1 MRQHSVANII
11 SPVPVERA
19 GTQRGKRLSP
29 ELEAGPPV
37 AAVYD
42 RRPDP
47 RFGGHRPP
55 LQYLVWIQ
63 RDSTVA
69 EGLSLGCERSK
80 FKNPKSKIPPGFT
93 LIEVLIALSIF
104 AMAAVVLG
112 AAYVNVLL
120 SYEIAAR
127 STQGDEDAKFAR
139 AQLLA
144 IADPKKIEEGG
155 DFDSPGGR
163 RVHWSAQ
170 IEPTETADLF
180 LVHFLCEIND
190 PATPDTQKI
199 AQDFRVLRPTWSDPA
214 DRDKLRQNARQRIQE
229 LNAGNG
235 GSQPVR
241 K

>member
-1 MRQHSVANII
+1 MNFRFLIFDFRSRAIDAGG
-11 SPVPVERA
+11 PVRA
-19 GTQRGKRLSP
+19 CGSQ
-29 ELEAGPPV
+29 
-37 AAVYD
+37 
-42 RRPDP
+42 
-47 RFGGHRPP
+47 
-55 LQYLVWIQ
+55 
-63 RDSTVA
+63 
-69 EGLSLGCERSK
+69 SK
-80 FKNPKSKIPPGFT
+80 FKNPKSKIPRAFT

-112 AAYVNVLL
+112 ASYVNVLL

-127 STQGDEDAKFAR
+127 STQGDEDVKFAR

-144 IADPKKIEEGG
+144 IADPKKIEDGG

-163 RVHWSAQ
+163 RVHWRAQ

-190 PATPDTQKI
+190 PAASDPQKI

-214 DRDKLRQNARQRIQE
+214 DRDKLRQDARERIQE

-235 GSQPVR
+235 GPSV
-241 K
+241 KK

>member
-1 MRQHSVANII
+1 MNFRFSIFDFRFRTVRQHLT
-11 SPVPVERA
+11 A
-19 GTQRGKRLSP
+19 G
-29 ELEAGPPV
+29 V
-37 AAVYD
+37 D
-42 RRPDP
+42 R
-47 RFGGHRPP
+47 H
-55 LQYLVWIQ
+55 
-63 RDSTVA
+63 
-69 EGLSLGCERSK
+69 RSK
-80 FKNPKSKIPPGFT
+80 FKNPKSKIPRGFT

-127 STQGDEDAKFAR
+127 STQGDEDVKFAR

-144 IADPKKIEEGG
+144 IADPKKIEDGG
-155 DFDSPGGR
+155 DFDSPSGR

-190 PATPDTQKI
+190 PATTDPQKL

-214 DRDKLRQNARQRIQE
+214 ERDKLRQDARQRIQE

-235 GSQPVR
+235 GPPV
-241 K
+241 KK

>member
-1 MRQHSVANII
+1 MKFRILIFDFRLVATG
-11 SPVPVERA
+11 VRDLVL
-19 GTQRGKRLSP
+19 TRGL
-29 ELEAGPPV
+29 
-37 AAVYD
+37 
-42 RRPDP
+42 
-47 RFGGHRPP
+47 
-55 LQYLVWIQ
+55 
-63 RDSTVA
+63 
-69 EGLSLGCERSK
+69 K
-80 FKNPKSKIPPGFT
+80 FKIKNLKSKISRAFT

-120 SYEIAAR
+120 SYETAAR
-127 STQGDEDAKFAR
+127 STQGDEDVRFAR

-170 IEPTETADLF
+170 IESTETADLF

-190 PATPDTQKI
+190 PAAPDAPKI

-214 DRDKLRQNARQRIQE
+214 ERDKLRQDARQRIQE
-229 LNAGNG
+229 LNANNG
-235 GSQPVR
+235 GSSASGGQAG
-241 K
+241 KK

>member
-29 ELEAGPPV
+29 ELEAGPP
-37 AAVYD
+37 
-42 RRPDP
+42 
-47 RFGGHRPP
+47 
-55 LQYLVWIQ
+55 VWIQ

-120 SYEIAAR
+120 SYEIAGR
-127 STQGDEDAKFAR
+127 STQGDEDVKFAR

-144 IADPKKIEEGG
+144 IAEPKKIEECG
-155 DFDSPGGR
+155 DFDSPGVL

-190 PATPDTQKI
+190 PATTDTQKT

-214 DRDKLRQNARQRIQE
+214 ERDKLRQNARQRIQE
-229 LNAGNG
+229 LNANNG
-235 GSQPVR
+235 VNAAGGRQPR
-241 K
+241 KK

>member
-1 MRQHSVANII
+1 MNFRFLIFDFRSRAIDAGG
-11 SPVPVERA
+11 PVRA
-19 GTQRGKRLSP
+19 CGSQ
-29 ELEAGPPV
+29 
-37 AAVYD
+37 
-42 RRPDP
+42 
-47 RFGGHRPP
+47 
-55 LQYLVWIQ
+55 
-63 RDSTVA
+63 
-69 EGLSLGCERSK
+69 SK
-80 FKNPKSKIPPGFT
+80 FKNPKSKIPRAFT

-112 AAYVNVLL
+112 ASYVNVLL

-127 STQGDEDAKFAR
+127 STQGDEDVKFAR

-144 IADPKKIEEGG
+144 IADPKKIEDGG

-190 PATPDTQKI
+190 PAASDPQKI

-214 DRDKLRQNARQRIQE
+214 DRDKLRQDARERIQE

-235 GSQPVR
+235 GPSV
-241 K
+241 KK

>member
-1 MRQHSVANII
+1 MAIH
-11 SPVPVERA
+11 A
-19 GTQRGKRLSP
+19 GGQML
-29 ELEAGPPV
+29 A
-37 AAVYD
+37 
-42 RRPDP
+42 
-47 RFGGHRPP
+47 
-55 LQYLVWIQ
+55 
-63 RDSTVA
+63 DS
-69 EGLSLGCERSK
+69 
-80 FKNPKSKIPPGFT
+80 PKSKIKNQKSKISPGFT

-104 AMAAVVLG
+104 ALAAVVLG

-120 SYEIAAR
+120 SYEIAGR
-127 STQGDEDAKFAR
+127 STQGDEDVKFAR

-144 IADPKKIEEGG
+144 IADPKKIEDGG

-163 RVHWSAQ
+163 RAHWSAQ

-190 PATPDTQKI
+190 PATTDPQKI

-235 GSQPVR
+235 SSQPV
-241 K
+241 KK